1 MYNYI
6 IGKITD
12 KMEGMLVLENNN
24 IGYEIYASNYTLRNL
39 ENLDEGEVKV
49 YIYYHQKEDGVTLY
63 GFCDKNERDIFLK
76 LISVSGVGPKG
87 AMAILSNIKP
97 MDLCKVIAKQDLSAL
112 SSVKGV
118 GKKTAERLLVELKD
132 KVNILPLE
140 VLGELGEV
148 KLESGEIEDACEVLV
163 SLGLSKMEA
172 LKYARQVYKQGDSA
186 EDIIQKSLFLMKK

>member
-6 IGKITD
+6 IGKSTD
-12 KMEGMLVLENNN
+12 KADGMLVLENNN
-24 IGYEIYASNYTLRNL
+24 IGYEIYASNYTLRTF
-39 ENLDEGEVKV
+39 ERIEGEVKV
-49 YIYYHQKEDGVTLY
+49 YIFYHQKEDGVALY

-97 MDLCKVIAKQDLSAL
+97 DDLCKVIAKQDLSAL

-140 VLGELGEV
+140 VLGEMGEV
-148 KLESGEIEDACEVLV
+148 KLENTEIEDACEVLV
-163 SLGLSKMEA
+163 SLGLTKGEA
-172 LKYARQVYKQGDSA
+172 LKLARDSYKQGDSA
-186 EDIIQKSLFLMKK
+186 EDIISKSLFLMKK

>member
-12 KMEGMLVLENNN
+12 KMEGILVLENNN
-24 IGYEIYASNYTLRNL
+24 IGYEVFASNYTLRTL
-39 ENLDEGEVKV
+39 EHEEGEVKV
-49 YIYYHQKEDGVTLY
+49 YIYYHQKEDAVALY

-97 MDLCKVIAKQDLSAL
+97 DDLCKVIAKQDLGAL

-140 VLGELGEV
+140 VLGEIGQV
-148 KLESGEIEDACEVLV
+148 NLESTEIEDACEVLV
-163 SLGLSKMEA
+163 SLGLTKMEA
-172 LKYARQVYKQGDSA
+172 IKLARQVYKQNDSA

>member
-12 KMEGMLVLENNN
+12 RMEGMIVLENNN
-24 IGYEIYASNYTLRNL
+24 IGYEVYTSNYTLRTL
-39 ENLDEGEVKV
+39 ERVEGEVKV
-49 YIYYHQKEDGVTLY
+49 FIFYHQKEDGVALY
-63 GFCDKNERDIFLK
+63 GFCDRNERDIFLK

-97 MDLCKVIAKQDLSAL
+97 DDLCKVIAKQDLAAL

-148 KLESGEIEDACEVLV
+148 KLENTEIEDACEVLV
-163 SLGLSKMEA
+163 SLGLSKGEA
-172 LKYARQVYKQGDSA
+172 IKLARDSYKQGDSA
-186 EDIIQKSLFLMKK
+186 EDIISKSLFLMKK